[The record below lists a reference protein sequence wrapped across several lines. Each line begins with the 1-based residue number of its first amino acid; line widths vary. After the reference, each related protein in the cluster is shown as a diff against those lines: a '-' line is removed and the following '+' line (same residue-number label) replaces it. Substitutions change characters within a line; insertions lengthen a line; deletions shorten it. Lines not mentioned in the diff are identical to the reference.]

1 MFFPGN
7 RRHDAAPMNS
17 NPGTPGD
24 AAGASSTFK
33 PYVSDETEM
42 TESTIGAIVLGSI
55 LGIVFAAASV
65 YAGLKVG
72 LTTSASIPIG
82 VLSITILKAFGKS
95 TILKNNIV
103 QTTGSAGE
111 SLAAGVAFTLP
122 SLLLMGF
129 EMDALRITMIAL
141 LGGILGTLMMI
152 PLRQSLIVREHG
164 KLLYPEGTACA
175 QVLIVGEKGGSSA
188 RALFGGLFFGVLWA
202 YLGRIGKLFAEA
214 PEWILSQ
221 VPWKGKMVALFKGGS
236 ISFETNPVLLGTGF
250 IIGWRTSF
258 VMLAGGVLSF
268 LVLIPAVQF
277 FGGQMTSPLVTDAK
291 GELIR
296 AGDMSPGQIRNA
308 FILYI
313 GAGAVAAGG
322 LISLAKAM
330 PTILGAFFRGLGGL
344 GGARGA
350 VARRTERD
358 LPMGLVLVGCVA
370 LVLAIWAPN
379 FAFTR
384 GLIERDILGINWL
397 SAILIVVFGFFFTT
411 VSSRITGEIGS
422 SSNPIS
428 GMTVATLLITCLLFV
443 AVKWTGISYKEMALC
458 TAALVCVAASNGGTT
473 SQALKTGHLL
483 GGTPRKQQLAITWGV
498 ITSAAVIGFTLMFLN
513 DNYTSYH
520 KFDSRGF
527 AASEATVAQYEAGG
541 RKDELKIEKA
551 HREFRGKQWDVLFV
565 RRAQMD
571 PADPARVAV
580 PVGRYLVADG
590 AIAYREDPGVCGTE
604 KVQYAE
610 DGITPEREFGSKLDA
625 PKARLFQMIIDGVLE
640 GTLPWELVLIGVF
653 IAIMM
658 ELCGVPALAFAVG
671 VYLPISTSSSIFLGG
686 LVRKWAD
693 KRTQLTE
700 AEQESSP
707 GVLFSSGMIA
717 GGALI
722 AILTCA
728 LLTPKTVLLD
738 KPVKDAAG
746 VEMKDAAGQP
756 LLQKVPVDTTWGE
769 DLRLFGGERIDLN
782 LANRLAGPD
791 ETVGQLLQST
801 GIDLESKVV
810 TTLYDESSLAMN
822 ARSFLND
829 HNWWGLGCFLA
840 LAAILYLVAA
850 RKPKRPATDATT
862 PPPTS

>member
-1 MFFPGN
+1 MFFPGSGG
-7 RRHDAAPMNS
+7 HDAAPMNTDMGS
-17 NPGTPGD
+17 SGGAAD
-24 AAGASSTFK
+24 ASANFK
-33 PYVSDETEM
+33 PYVSAETEM

-129 EMDALRITMIAL
+129 EMDAVRITLIAL

-152 PLRQSLIVREHG
+152 PLRQSLIVKEHG
-164 KLLYPEGTACA
+164 KLPYPEGTACA

-188 RALFGGLFFGVLWA
+188 KSLFAGLFFGGLWA
-202 YLGRIGKLFAEA
+202 YLGRIGRLFAE
-214 PEWILSQ
+214 
-221 VPWKGKMVALFKGGS
+221 VPQWMLDNLQWKGKVVALFKGGS
-236 ISFETNPVLLGTGF
+236 FSFETNPVLLGTGY

-258 VMLAGGVLSF
+258 IMLAGGVLSY
-268 LVLIPAVQF
+268 LVLIPAVKF
-277 FGGQMTSPLVTDAK
+277 FGPDITSPLLTDGNGQPIPAS
-291 GELIR
+291 
-296 AGDMSPGQIRNA
+296 AMSPGQIRNT
-308 FILYI
+308 FVLYI

-330 PTILGAFFRGLGGL
+330 PTILGAFVRGLGGL

-350 VARRTERD
+350 TVKRTDRD
-358 LPMGLVLVGCVA
+358 LPMSVVLLGCVV

-379 FAFTR
+379 WAFEQ
-384 GLIERDILGINWL
+384 GMIERDVLGINWL
-397 SAILIVVFGFFFTT
+397 SAIVIVLFGFFFTT

-443 AVKWTGISYKEMALC
+443 ALGWTGISYKEMALC
-458 TAALVCVAASNGGTT
+458 TAALVCVAASNGGAT
-473 SQALKTGHLL
+473 SQALKCGHLL
-483 GGTPRKQQLAITWGV
+483 GATPRKQQIAITWGV

-520 KFDSRGF
+520 KFDSKGF
-527 AASEATVAQYEAGG
+527 VASEATFAQFEAEG
-541 RKDELKIEKA
+541 RGAEIHLEKA
-551 HREFRGKQWDVLFV
+551 HREFRGKQWDMLFV
-565 RRAQMD
+565 RRAQPD
-571 PADPARVAV
+571 PKDATLVAV
-580 PVGRYLVADG
+580 PVGRYLTENG
-590 AIAYREDPGVCGTE
+590 ALIYREDPGVCGTE
-604 KVQYAE
+604 TVQLAE
-610 DGITPEREFGSKLDA
+610 DGKTVERNIGAKLDA

-693 KRTQLTE
+693 KRTKLTE
-700 AEQESSP
+700 SEQESSP
-707 GVLFSSGMIA
+707 GVLFSSGLIA
-717 GGALI
+717 GGALV
-722 AILTCA
+722 AILSAA
-728 LLTPKTVLLD
+728 LLAPKTIVNAD
-738 KPVKDAAG
+738 G
-746 VEMKDAAGQP
+746 TRT
-756 LLQKVPVDTTWGE
+756 DTTWGE
-769 DLRLFGGERIDLN
+769 DLRFGGGEKINLN
-782 LANRLAGPD
+782 LSHQVAGPG
-791 ETVGQLLQST
+791 ETVGQLLERV
-801 GIDLESKVV
+801 GIPADSKV
-810 TTLYDESSLAMN
+810 TSFWDASSLSMN
-822 ARSFLND
+822 ARQFLD
-829 HNWWGLGCFLA
+829 EHNWWGLGCFLV
-840 LAAILYLVAA
+840 LGLLLFVVAA
-850 RKPKRPATDATT
+850 RKPKA
-862 PPPTS
+862 PPTATGGPSGGPL